1 MIDTHIIC
9 YIYDNRWVL
18 NLKQMNSKLLVVNF
32 YASESAK
39 WAPEVKLDWLKCPPQ
54 GLKKWAIQAP

>member
-39 WAPEVKLDWLKCPPQ
+39 
-54 GLKKWAIQAP
+54 